1 MAKAMAN
8 GQTAQETDFG
18 VVSRSE
24 ILPEL
29 AESAFAASNKTI
41 VGPLETSVGWHL
53 ILIDAIQPAV
63 HPNKTKIYA
72 DLKQKLAAALAYDK
86 LEETAR
92 ALEDLLG
99 EGQSLQA
106 AAKQLKL
113 SITPLKGIDIGGTTL
128 PQQFQNQELLQDV
141 FLLKENEATALV
153 DHNNGFVLAE
163 VRQIHPAEPK
173 SFASVKND
181 LKTLW
186 RAEQQ
191 KAALPNL
198 SEKALEQMKAGSIPA
213 KLGHTIVV
221 HKLSTK
227 GDAQVPDAAL
237 PQLFMQATG
246 YENAQII
253 SVPEGT
259 LISVIKRIQK
269 PVIQNTVETE
279 QAEALAEEIS
289 QELYNAIVAAYAD
302 KLNIQINTNLIQEA
316 FAVYQT
322 EQ

>member
-1 MAKAMAN
+1 MKIISM
-8 GQTAQETDFG
+8 
-18 VVSRSE
+18 
-24 ILPEL
+24 
-29 AESAFAASNKTI
+29 
-41 VGPLETSVGWHL
+41 
-53 ILIDAIQPAV
+53 
-63 HPNKTKIYA
+63 HPNKSKIYA
-72 DLKQKLAAALAYDK
+72 VLKQKLAASLAYDK
-86 LEETAR
+86 MEETAR

-99 EGQSLQA
+99 EGQSLQT

-113 SITPLKGIDIGGTTL
+113 PATSLEGIDISGITL
-128 PQQFQNQELLQDV
+128 PQKFQNKELLQDI
-141 FLLKENEATALV
+141 FLLKENETTALI
-153 DHNNGFVLAE
+153 DHDNGFVLAE

-186 RAEQQ
+186 RTEQQ
-191 KAALPNL
+191 KAALPEL
-198 SEKALEQMKAGSIPA
+198 SQKALDQMKTGNIPA

-221 HKLSTK
+221 HKLTTK
-227 GDAQVPDAAL
+227 GDTQLPDAAL
-237 PQLFMQATG
+237 PQIFMQAVG

-253 SVPEGT
+253 SLPEGN

-289 QELYNAIVAAYAD
+289 EELHNAIVASYAE